1 MRSLGWPSAYVSR
14 QSIVRCRISSRRARP
29 SNEKCSLLVGILEVH
44 YPAIPH
50 CATTAFAVGAT
61 AGTVSVDCLA
71 AQRHTVIPHVF
82 SDGAAFQC
90 FFAYLFLLS
99 ALRAGVFGAGY
110 HGARLAGRTCGA
122 PVGGALRAPLGG
134 TWCRGSGVRL
144 YSTVTYR
151 AATAFAV
158 DATAHAVF
166 HGTPGRTSVVS
177 SHVTPLNAC

>member
-1 MRSLGWPSAYVSR
+1 M
-14 QSIVRCRISSRRARP
+14 
-29 SNEKCSLLVGILEVH
+29 
-44 YPAIPH
+44 
-50 CATTAFAVGAT
+50 GAT

-134 TWCRGSGVRL
+134 TWCRGSGVTL

-166 HGTPGRTSVVS
+166 HGQD
-177 SHVTPLNAC
+177 